1 MGQPDKDV
9 KNMTKILI
17 TENYCSSNRGD
28 AAILTSMIGAL
39 KVYVPDAEFTV
50 LSYYPKVAKIMH
62 KVDSFEPVVVTTGG
76 YIKIML
82 AVLKMIHYLI
92 WALMLRYGLN
102 SRLFI
107 SIEKLE
113 TLEKYTEADIIT
125 SVGGAYYNDNYKPA
139 IFGRLYS
146 IFLSKVIK
154 KPVVLYAHSIGP
166 FNTLVFRHLAK
177 YVLNKVDLITLRDTE
192 SKKVLDELRVL
203 KPPIYVTADSAFN
216 LSVINADIAKE
227 LLLREG
233 INVND
238 RPLVSMSVR
247 RWGFYDTVDASVGHR
262 SYLQVMARSA
272 DYLVKAINATIVFI
286 STCTD
291 FGGYDNDDRIV
302 AREVISMMMCA
313 NAAKIV
319 EGEYSPEELKGMLG
333 QMDMHIGT
341 RMHSN
346 IFALSMGVP
355 VVAVAYEF
363 KTTGLMR
370 FFDLEKYVCNIEN
383 ITFEDLRAK
392 LEAVWANKQSITQK
406 IKSNIITLQKKS
418 MKNAEL
424 THNVLNY

>member
-1 MGQPDKDV
+1 
-9 KNMTKILI
+9 MTKILI

-39 KVYVPDAEFTV
+39 KEYIPDAEFTV
-50 LSYYPKVAKIMH
+50 SSHYPKVAKIMH
-62 KVDSFEPVVVTTGG
+62 NIYSFEPVVVTTGG
-76 YIKIML
+76 YINILL
-82 AVLKMIHYLI
+82 AMFRMIRYLI
-92 WALMLRYGLN
+92 WALMRRYGLN

-113 TLEKYTEADIIT
+113 RLEKYAEADIII

-166 FNTLVFRHLAK
+166 FNTFVFRHLAK
-177 YVLNKVDLITLRDTE
+177 YVFNKVDLITLRDSE
-192 SKKVLDELRVL
+192 SKKVLDELGVL
-203 KPPIYVTADSAFN
+203 KAPIYVTADSAFN

-227 LLLREG
+227 LLLKEG
-233 INVND
+233 INVNC
-238 RPLVSMSVR
+238 RPLVSVSVR
-247 RWGFYDTVDASVGHR
+247 KWGFYGTIDASEGHR
-262 SYLQVMARSA
+262 PYIQVMAQSA
-272 DYLVKAINATIVFI
+272 DYLVKKINATIVFM

-291 FGGYDNDDRIV
+291 FGGYGNDDRVV
-302 AREVISMMMCA
+302 AREVISMMKYA

-319 EGEYSPEELKGMLG
+319 EGEYSPEELKGMVG

-355 VVAVAYEF
+355 VLAIAYEF
-363 KTTGLMR
+363 KTRDLMQ

-383 ITFEDLRAK
+383 ITFEELCAK
-392 LEAVWANKQSITQK
+392 LEAVWANKQSINQK
-406 IKSNIITLQKKS
+406 VKSNIIRLQKKS

-424 THNVLNY
+424 TKNVLKY